1 MADSRYVLM
10 HKNTPVADLQLD
22 TDTGVIR
29 SVGHVYNALHVPV
42 GIPVKKGVI
51 DRSAL
56 NTWWTGR
63 AIPASRDRIRDALR
77 ELELAS
83 TQLLLDKCLGLSLSD
98 QYWICPT
105 SSGVRWEEVNF
116 FQNAFSFAASETW
129 AFTLQQIRICTVTL
143 QTVSLSY
150 IGRRFV
156 TEGYQ
161 IVVDLICKS
170 SASFQ

>member
-56 NTWWTGR
+56 NTWWRRGELNPRPKTFE
-63 AIPASRDRIRDALR
+63 R
-77 ELELAS
+77 ELLRA
-83 TQLLLDKCLGLSLSD
+83 
-98 QYWICPT
+98 
-105 SSGVRWEEVNF
+105 
-116 FQNAFSFAASETW
+116 
-129 AFTLQQIRICTVTL
+129 
-143 QTVSLSY
+143 QTV
-150 IGRRFV
+150 F
-156 TEGYQ
+156 
-161 IVVDLICKS
+161 
-170 SASFQ
+170 

>member
-51 DRSAL
+51 DRSDL
-56 NTWWTGR
+56 NTWRNGW
-63 AIPASRDRIRDALR
+63 AITVSWESIREHTR

-83 TQLLLDKCLGLSLSD
+83 TQLLMDK
-98 QYWICPT
+98 
-105 SSGVRWEEVNF
+105 
-116 FQNAFSFAASETW
+116 
-129 AFTLQQIRICTVTL
+129 
-143 QTVSLSY
+143 
-150 IGRRFV
+150 
-156 TEGYQ
+156 
-161 IVVDLICKS
+161 
-170 SASFQ
+170 

>member
-83 TQLLLDKCLGLSLSD
+83 TQLLLDKCLG
-98 QYWICPT
+98 PRT
-105 SSGVRWEEVNF
+105 TPR
-116 FQNAFSFAASETW
+116 
-129 AFTLQQIRICTVTL
+129 TV
-143 QTVSLSY
+143 
-150 IGRRFV
+150 G
-156 TEGYQ
+156 
-161 IVVDLICKS
+161 
-170 SASFQ
+170 

>member
-116 FQNAFSFAASETW
+116 FQMRTSRCRAAMQLPSTCW
-129 AFTLQQIRICTVTL
+129 PTAPAL
-143 QTVSLSY
+143 
-150 IGRRFV
+150 RRFSPCR
-156 TEGYQ
+156 T
-161 IVVDLICKS
+161 
-170 SASFQ
+170 